1 MRSILAITGTR
12 SDWGLMLPVYN
23 RIRDV
28 EGLEMSCVLTGMH
41 FLPRFAAS
49 RAAVESECPGP
60 IYPLPCDSLTI
71 GSNAAMTRAFGHAV
85 AGMTDIMEMVSPDI
99 LLVQGDRGEM
109 LAGAIAAVH
118 LNIPI
123 VHMSG
128 GDLSG
133 TIDDSIRHAISTF
146 SHIHLTTCE
155 ASSNVLKDRGE
166 SPGRILVVGEPGIDR
181 IHAMEYMSR
190 AELCRLLH
198 LSEAL
203 SIILVAQHSVT
214 TESSD
219 SGEQMRAT
227 LDAVATFVE
236 SGNAQ
241 AVISAANS
249 DAGGEAMNAVI
260 GEFVS
265 RQGFCFRASF
275 GSELFLNLLRNASVL
290 VGNSSSGIWE
300 APSFGLPVV
309 NIGTRQHRRLR
320 AGNVLDVPTHDAALV
335 AEGIRTA
342 LYDPAFRA
350 RARECIN
357 PYGDGRAAERTVAVL
372 EGLDLS
378 RPHLVAKWLDSGE
391 DYLGFSRAIAF
402 K

>member
-1 MRSILAITGTR
+1 MRSILTITGTR

-49 RAAVESECPGP
+49 MAAVERECPGP
-60 IYPLPCDSLTI
+60 IFPLPCDSLTM
-71 GSNAAMTRAFGHAV
+71 GSNAAMARAFGLAV
-85 AGMTDIMEMVSPDI
+85 SGMTDIMEKVSPDI

-109 LAGAIAAVH
+109 LAGAIAAAH

-155 ASSNVLKDRGE
+155 ASSQVLLHRGE
-166 SPGRILVVGEPGIDR
+166 SPGRILAVGEPGIDR
-181 IHAMEYMSR
+181 IHAMEYMSH
-190 AELCRLLH
+190 AELCRRFA

-203 SIILVAQHSVT
+203 PIILVAQHSVT

-219 SGEQMRAT
+219 SAEQMRAT
-227 LDAVATFVE
+227 LDAVATFIE

-241 AVISAANS
+241 AVLSAANS

-260 GEFVS
+260 GEFAS

-275 GSELFLNLLRNASVL
+275 GSELFLNLLRHSSVL

-309 NIGTRQHRRLR
+309 NIGTRQHGRLR
-320 AGNVLDVPTHDAALV
+320 AGNVLDISTHDAVLIV
-335 AEGIRTA
+335 EGIRTA
-342 LYDPAFRA
+342 LCDHVFRA
-350 RARECIN
+350 RACECAN
-357 PYGDGRAAERTVAVL
+357 PYGDGHAADRTVAVL

-378 RPHLVAKWLDSGE
+378 RSHLVAKWLDSGE